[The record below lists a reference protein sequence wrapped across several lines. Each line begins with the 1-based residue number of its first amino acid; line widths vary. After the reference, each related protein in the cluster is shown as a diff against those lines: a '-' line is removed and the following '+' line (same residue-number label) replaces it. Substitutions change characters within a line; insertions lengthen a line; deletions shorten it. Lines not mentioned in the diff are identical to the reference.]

1 MADRE
6 FTYEELIGEKPVST
20 PNAQKEFS
28 YEELIGQKSSAPLR
42 PSAAPKVESMNDGAA
57 FGLYPTG
64 KFNAAPE
71 ERKRRIEAKAKR
83 AAEFL
88 GFGAEEQPEFDIGRI
103 PVSGAVG
110 AGISAAAPKA
120 LQYGGRALFM
130 IPTPITRAAG
140 TAAQTLGKALGTT
153 SLAPRI
159 GVGAATGATAD
170 VFGQTAEQLGAPRI
184 AGEAVAGM
192 VPKVSRAVARGLVGE
207 ATQTAEK
214 IASKAESLGIKLS
227 PSQTR
232 KVEPLPARGASFQDE
247 SNQKI
252 FNQLATKGT
261 GKQVD
266 EIDSGFLLE
275 RLETL
280 GGDFDKIYKGKTFKV
295 DPGIEND
302 LTSIIQKEQ
311 ELGAAGVSTV
321 KNIADSIAG
330 KIKTQGAVK
339 SIEGDDLQRL
349 RNALSEKARASG
361 SRINAFEI
369 NGLIDKID
377 DAVAKFNPQVKTQLN
392 ELRPKYRNAIILEDM
407 YRAGGIRQGNISPEV
422 LGNALRKDMSVIRKQ
437 NIAKDIDQLGEIGRE
452 LQLRA
457 LWQREGARALS
468 DSEKSLARVLSGP
481 SDIVTSLLG
490 LRTQQARA
498 LQKEMGATRPA
509 AAKFAIPAG
518 MAATEVARQVSQP
531 EE

>member
-1 MADRE
+1 MDLSKFSDDDLLAIQENRIDKISDAGLEMLASSRTE
-6 FTYEELIGEKPVST
+6 TPAQPAQGKPKRISE
-20 PNAQKEFS
+20 AS
-28 YEELIGQKSSAPLR
+28 
-42 PSAAPKVESMNDGAA
+42 DAA
-57 FGLYPTG
+57 FGFYPPG
-64 KFNAAPE
+64 KLKTAPE
-71 ERKRRIEAKAKR
+71 ERKQRMDVKAR
-83 AAEFL
+83 QAGEFL
-88 GFGAEEQPEFDIGRI
+88 GLAAPEEPEFDIGRV

-120 LQYGGRALFM
+120 LQYGGRALSM
-130 IPTPITRAAG
+130 IPTPATRVAG
-140 TAAQTLGKALGTT
+140 TAAQTLGRALGTT

-159 GVGAATGATAD
+159 GVGTATGATAD
-170 VFGQTAEQLGAPRI
+170 ILGQTAEQMGAPRI

-192 VPKVSRAVARGLVGE
+192 VPKISRSIATGLVGQP
-207 ATQTAEK
+207 TQTAEK

-266 EIDSGFLLE
+266 EIDSGFIAE
-275 RLETL
+275 RLKTL
-280 GGDFDKIYKGKTFKV
+280 GGDFDKIYKGKTFRV
-295 DPGIEND
+295 DPAIESD
-302 LTSIIQKEQ
+302 LTAIIQKEQ
-311 ELGAAGVSTV
+311 ELGAAGVTTV

-330 KIKTQGAVK
+330 KIRTQGAVK

-349 RNALSEKARASG
+349 RNALSEKARATG

-369 NGLIDKID
+369 NALIDKID
-377 DAVAKFNPQVKTQLN
+377 DAVARFNPQVKTQLN

-422 LGNALRKDMSVIRKQ
+422 LGNTLRKDMSVIRKQ

-481 SDIVTSLLG
+481 SDIVSSLLG
-490 LRTQQARA
+490 LRTQQARV
-498 LQKEMGATRPA
+498 LQKEMGATKPSS
-509 AAKFAIPAG
+509 AKAAIPTG
-518 MAATEVARQVSQP
+518 MAATEAARQVSQP